1 MSEVLR
7 SIDKELVTL
16 WNSTVNEWTSGQ
28 MESPGESEGI
38 PYADAKQLV
47 VTTDRL
53 QSLTRQNGASDPF
66 SLLHE
71 YIGQILTTNDSQDED
86 CIKAAVFVDPLVIYE
101 DSSVNID
108 VYIENLQDSTLT
120 NIDLS
125 IEFVRNDMFAPAIDF
140 GVGPS
145 WSAGINSMNGFVC
158 LVIS

>member
-1 MSEVLR
+1 MFPPSLINRMTKDIVDRFLR
-7 SIDKELVTL
+7 SIADNSELGLGISMEEADEIGDKELVTL

-28 MESPGESEGI
+28 MESPGESQGI

-101 DSSVNID
+101 DSSVNIEMFWS
-108 VYIENLQDSTLT
+108 ISTSPLDRPCT
-120 NIDLS
+120 S
-125 IEFVRNDMFAPAIDF
+125 
-140 GVGPS
+140 
-145 WSAGINSMNGFVC
+145 
-158 LVIS
+158 